1 MTGPLR
7 ERDDAHALLS
17 AEIERA
23 RAGTGRL
30 VLLRGASGTG
40 RTAVLETAARHAE
53 DRGLRVLRV
62 RCSPEDTSVPF
73 AMVLHL
79 LGPVPEFTDMAPG
92 GDDRGSAAR
101 LWRLLRSYA
110 AEGPVLVAVD
120 DVHLADDSSRR
131 WLTEAAR
138 HVDRLPV
145 LLVATERS
153 QYDVDPRPAGLTQ
166 ALSPSLVR
174 THTLAPLSDSAAAGL
189 VRDAFPDAS
198 ARWTEECVRAGA
210 GSPLLLHAL
219 LDDLGGT
226 PHPDGVPP
234 VPDSCAALY
243 PGSYP
248 AAVSWW
254 LNSAGPATADVARCL
269 AALEQA
275 WPTGPPDHRAA
286 LRHALPHPQPSPPGA
301 AYRQSP
307 PSDGVYREASPL
319 TGAYG
324 QASPPAGADRLAS
337 PSDAAGR
344 QASPLNGVYWEAS
357 PSDAAYPQASASG
370 AAYGQAPPSDGAY
383 GQASPPAGADRQASA
398 SGAAYGQVPPS
409 DGAYPQAPLSDSA
422 YGQASPSAGADRQAS
437 PFGAADRQASASGA
451 AYGQA
456 SPPGTAYGQAS
467 PSDGADRQA
476 SPFGAV
482 DRQASASGAG
492 YPQAPL
498 SDGAY
503 PQTPLS
509 GAGYPQTP
517 LSDGTYPQTPPSDG
531 AYRPGS
537 VFGVVRRHT
546 HETPTA
552 RTRRPRD
559 IAPGCRDVWSADP
572 GGGADPRTPLP
583 GGPGPGAGLPE
594 HGPYPHPD
602 ELAGP
607 VGGAPYPFHRPY
619 GEPYDGRP
627 ESAPRAAYGRT
638 GPPAHAPHRT
648 TLWRTPPP
656 PPAQGSAGDPVDVLA
671 EAAGADPAR
680 IEGWL
685 AAMTRLGLLRPDER
699 GRPRY
704 AHPLLRDAVLTG
716 WPRPRRE
723 AVHRSAAEAMLR
735 RGDRVESVARH
746 LLRTPAVGL
755 SWALR
760 VLRDAVTVAVHDAR
774 PADAV
779 GYLRRALDE
788 PVSDDLRQRLLTELG
803 SLEYASADTPAA
815 IARLAEAQHLP
826 AEPRNRVRTAVA
838 LGTALAGRG
847 EIRTAMEVLR
857 RTEGRL
863 SGHPG
868 LARTVQTAT
877 ALLSDEDLATRQE
890 VYRWL
895 SETGRHSPELV
906 GTAGQALLV
915 RYAAT
920 AALISADEA
929 MVRVRDLLAQPTD
942 PLAEPFLLG
951 TAAAVAQWADE
962 LDEAERLVERGLAGQ
977 HPALLHPMQHAL
989 LNTRADIVAS
999 RGDHARLLALAAD
1012 RGPGPGPGPTN
1023 RDAHALMAL
1032 VHTGRTDEA
1041 LHYADRFDL
1050 REVPENWELN
1060 RYLYA
1065 RGVLRAATGDPA
1077 GALHD
1082 FLECG
1087 RRQAAREV
1095 ISPVVTPWRTAVAE
1109 CRLALGGG
1117 PEALAL
1123 ATEELRLAR
1132 VWNTPRT
1139 VGRALRV
1146 LGTATG
1152 GRRGL
1157 ELAEEAVRT
1166 LRDAPADTDMEL
1178 IPALLAQGRQLLGAG
1193 ERGRARARLREAA
1206 ELAEGKGALRWL
1218 TLAGQALREGGARGP
1233 VASRTGADALTG
1245 SERRIAELAADGRT
1259 NTEIADLLHLARR
1272 TVETHLTSTYRKLRI
1287 RRRTELPAALERGG
1301 RREREPRPD
1310 SRR

>member
-7 ERDDAHALLS
+7 ERDDAHALLA

-23 RAGTGRL
+23 RAGSGRL
-30 VLLRGASGTG
+30 VLLRGATGTG

-62 RCSPEDTSVPF
+62 RCSPEDTPVPF

-79 LGPVPEFTDMAPG
+79 LGPVPEFTDMTPG

-120 DVHLADDSSRR
+120 DVHFADDSSRR

-174 THTLAPLSDSAAAGL
+174 THTLAPLSDAAAAGM

-254 LNSAGPATADVARCL
+254 LRSAGPATADVARCL

-275 WPTGPPDHRAA
+275 WPAGPPDGRGA
-286 LRHALPHPQPSPPGA
+286 LRHALPHPRTPAPDG
-301 AYRQSP
+301 AYRQASSSDAGYSQAPSPGVAYAQAP
-307 PSDGVYREASPL
+307 PSDGVYRQAMPL
-319 TGAYG
+319 GGAYA
-324 QASPPAGADRLAS
+324 QASSYDT
-337 PSDAAGR
+337 
-344 QASPLNGVYWEAS
+344 
-357 PSDAAYPQASASG
+357 AYPQAS
-370 AAYGQAPPSDGAY
+370 
-383 GQASPPAGADRQASA
+383 
-398 SGAAYGQVPPS
+398 
-409 DGAYPQAPLSDSA
+409 
-422 YGQASPSAGADRQAS
+422 
-437 PFGAADRQASASGA
+437 PFD
-451 AYGQA
+451 
-456 SPPGTAYGQAS
+456 TAYS
-467 PSDGADRQA
+467 RSVSSD
-476 SPFGAV
+476 
-482 DRQASASGAG
+482 AG
-492 YPQAPL
+492 YRDAP
-498 SDGAY
+498 SFD
-503 PQTPLS
+503 TP
-509 GAGYPQTP
+509 
-517 LSDGTYPQTPPSDG
+517 
-531 AYRPGS
+531 
-537 VFGVVRRHT
+537 RRHP
-546 HETPTA
+546 HEGPAA

-559 IAPGCRDVWSADP
+559 IAPGCRDVWSAGP
-572 GGGADPRTPLP
+572 GGG
-583 GGPGPGAGLPE
+583 GAEHPE

-602 ELAGP
+602 EPAGP
-607 VGGAPYPFHRPY
+607 ADGAPYAAYPVHDPY
-619 GEPYDGRP
+619 DSYDGRP
-627 ESAPRAAYGRT
+627 RTAPGAAYGRT
-638 GPPAHAPHRT
+638 DPPAHAPHRT
-648 TLWRTPPP
+648 MLWRAPSP

-685 AAMTRLGLLRPDER
+685 AAMTRLGLLRPDAG

-704 AHPLLRDAVLTG
+704 AHPLLRDAVLSG

-723 AVHRSAAEAMLR
+723 AVHRAAAEAMLR
-735 RGDRVESVARH
+735 RGDRVEAVARH
-746 LLRTPAVGL
+746 LLRTPAVGR

-779 GYLRRALDE
+779 RYLSRALDE
-788 PVSDDLRQRLLTELG
+788 PLTDDLRQRLLTELG

-826 AEPRNRVRTAVA
+826 ADPRNRVRTAVA

-877 ALLSDEDLATRQE
+877 AMLSDEDLATRQE

-895 SETGRHSPELV
+895 CETGRHSPELV

-929 MVRVRDLLAQPTD
+929 MARVRDLLGQPTD

-989 LNTRADIVAS
+989 LNTRADIVAA

-1012 RGPGPGPGPTN
+1012 PGPGLGPTN

-1041 LHYADRFDL
+1041 LRHADRFDL

-1132 VWNTPRT
+1132 VWGTPRT

-1166 LRDAPADTDMEL
+1166 LREAPADTDMEL
-1178 IPALLAQGRQLLGAG
+1178 IPALLAQGRQLLDAG

-1218 TLAGQALREGGARGP
+1218 TLAGQALREGGARGS
-1233 VASRTGADALTG
+1233 VASRTGAGALTG

-1287 RRRTELPAALERGG
+1287 RRRTELPGALERGG
-1301 RREREPRPD
+1301 RREREPHPD
-1310 SRR
+1310 TGR

>member
-79 LGPVPEFTDMAPG
+79 LGPVPEFTDTAPG

-110 AEGPVLVAVD
+110 AEGPVLLAVD

-189 VRDAFPDAS
+189 VREAFPDAS

-226 PHPDGVPP
+226 PHPEGVPP

-286 LRHALPHPQPSPPGA
+286 LRHALPHPRASVPGA
-301 AYRQSP
+301 VYRQTP

-319 TGAYG
+319 
-324 QASPPAGADRLAS
+324 AG
-337 PSDAAGR
+337 G
-344 QASPLNGVYWEAS
+344 
-357 PSDAAYPQASASG
+357 
-370 AAYGQAPPSDGAY
+370 YGQAPPWGGADRQASAPGAAYPRASAPGADSPQAPLSDGAY
-383 GQASPPAGADRQASA
+383 GQASPLDAADRLPSPFGTADRQASA
-398 SGAAYGQVPPS
+398 PGAA
-409 DGAYPQAPLSDSA
+409 
-422 YGQASPSAGADRQAS
+422 
-437 PFGAADRQASASGA
+437 
-451 AYGQA
+451 
-456 SPPGTAYGQAS
+456 
-467 PSDGADRQA
+467 
-476 SPFGAV
+476 
-482 DRQASASGAG
+482 

-503 PQTPLS
+503 GQTPLPD
-509 GAGYPQTP
+509 GAYG
-517 LSDGTYPQTPPSDG
+517 QTPPSDG
-531 AYRPGS
+531 AYRQGA
-537 VFGVVRRHT
+537 VFGAGRRHT

-559 IAPGCRDVWSADP
+559 IAPGCRDVWSAGP
-572 GGGADPRTPLP
+572 GGGVDPRSPLP
-583 GGPGPGAGLPE
+583 GGPGPGAELPE

-607 VGGAPYPFHRPY
+607 ADGAPYPVHGPY
-619 GEPYDGRP
+619 DGPYDGRT

-648 TLWRTPPP
+648 TPWRTPPP

-685 AAMTRLGLLRPDER
+685 AAMTRLGLLRPDEG

-735 RGDRVESVARH
+735 RGDRVEAVARH

-1012 RGPGPGPGPTN
+1012 RGPGPGSGPTN

-1206 ELAEGKGALRWL
+1206 ELAERKGALRWL

-1301 RREREPRPD
+1301 RREREPHPD
-1310 SRR
+1310 TRC

>member
-23 RAGTGRL
+23 RAGSGRL

-79 LGPVPEFTDMAPG
+79 LGPVPEFTDTAPG

-110 AEGPVLVAVD
+110 AEGPVLLAVD

-174 THTLAPLSDSAAAGL
+174 THTLAPLSDSAAAAL
-189 VRDAFPDAS
+189 IREAFPDAS

-286 LRHALPHPQPSPPGA
+286 LRHALPRQRAAAPGA
-301 AYRQSP
+301 AYRQAP

-319 TGAYG
+319 AGGYG
-324 QASPPAGADRLAS
+324 QASPWDGADRPAS
-337 PSDAAGR
+337 
-344 QASPLNGVYWEAS
+344 
-357 PSDAAYPQASASG
+357 SDAAYPRASAPG
-370 AAYGQAPPSDGAY
+370 AAYPQAPPSDGAY
-383 GQASPPAGADRQASA
+383 GQTQLSAGGYGQASPWHGADRQASL
-398 SGAAYGQVPPS
+398 S
-409 DGAYPQAPLSDSA
+409 DGA
-422 YGQASPSAGADRQAS
+422 DRPVS
-437 PFGAADRQASASGA
+437 PFGTGDRQASAPGA

-456 SPPGTAYGQAS
+456 PSSDGVYGQAP
-467 PSDGADRQA
+467 PSDA
-476 SPFGAV
+476 
-482 DRQASASGAG
+482 
-492 YPQAPL
+492 
-498 SDGAY
+498 AY
-503 PQTPLS
+503 PQ
-509 GAGYPQTP
+509 
-517 LSDGTYPQTPPSDG
+517 
-531 AYRPGS
+531 GS
-537 VFGVVRRHT
+537 VVGAVRRHT

-572 GGGADPRTPLP
+572 GGGADPRSPLP
-583 GGPGPGAGLPE
+583 GGPGPGAELPE

-607 VGGAPYPFHRPY
+607 ADGVPYPVHGPY
-619 GEPYDGRP
+619 DGPYDGRT

-648 TLWRTPPP
+648 TLWRTPSP

-685 AAMTRLGLLRPDER
+685 AAMTRLGLLRPDEG

-735 RGDRVESVARH
+735 RGDRVEAVARH

-929 MVRVRDLLAQPTD
+929 MARVRDLLAQPTD

-1012 RGPGPGPGPTN
+1012 RGPGPGSGPTN

-1166 LRDAPADTDMEL
+1166 LRDAPADTDIEL

-1206 ELAEGKGALRWL
+1206 ELAERKGALRWL

-1310 SRR
+1310 TRC

>member
-7 ERDDAHALLS
+7 ERDDAHALLA

-30 VLLRGASGTG
+30 VLLRGAGGTG
-40 RTAVLETAARHAE
+40 RTAVLEAAVRHAG

-62 RCSPEDTSVPF
+62 RCSPEDTPVPF
-73 AMVLHL
+73 SMVLHL
-79 LGPVPEFTDMAPG
+79 LGPVPEFTDMTPG

-131 WLTEAAR
+131 WLAEAAR

-153 QYDVDPRPAGLTQ
+153 QYDIDPRPPGLTQ

-174 THTLAPLSDSAAAGL
+174 THTLAPLSDAAAAGL

-198 ARWTEECVRAGA
+198 APWTREVVLAGA

-275 WPTGPPDHRAA
+275 WPAGAAPERAGSNGAAPDGAWPGGWPRERAWPNGAAAERAWSNGAAAERAWSNGAAAERAWSTGQASEQAGSTGQAWSTGPAPEQARPAGPDPEQARPGGSPRQGAP
-286 LRHALPHPQPSPPGA
+286 RHALPHPPAPASEAVHRHPHDTPAVRAHRPA
-301 AYRQSP
+301 A
-307 PSDGVYREASPL
+307 
-319 TGAYG
+319 T
-324 QASPPAGADRLAS
+324 
-337 PSDAAGR
+337 
-344 QASPLNGVYWEAS
+344 
-357 PSDAAYPQASASG
+357 
-370 AAYGQAPPSDGAY
+370 
-383 GQASPPAGADRQASA
+383 
-398 SGAAYGQVPPS
+398 
-409 DGAYPQAPLSDSA
+409 
-422 YGQASPSAGADRQAS
+422 
-437 PFGAADRQASASGA
+437 
-451 AYGQA
+451 
-456 SPPGTAYGQAS
+456 
-467 PSDGADRQA
+467 
-476 SPFGAV
+476 
-482 DRQASASGAG
+482 
-492 YPQAPL
+492 
-498 SDGAY
+498 
-503 PQTPLS
+503 
-509 GAGYPQTP
+509 
-517 LSDGTYPQTPPSDG
+517 
-531 AYRPGS
+531 
-537 VFGVVRRHT
+537 
-546 HETPTA
+546 
-552 RTRRPRD
+552 
-559 IAPGCRDVWSADP
+559 APGCRDVWSTDAVDAGRDP
-572 GGGADPRTPLP
+572 QAPPSPYTRRPAFPESGEPGLLPEPR
-583 GGPGPGAGLPE
+583 E
-594 HGPYPHPD
+594 HGPYPHPTEPAD
-602 ELAGP
+602 
-607 VGGAPYPFHRPY
+607 VPYPPY
-619 GEPYDGRP
+619 RDPYLYPFTAPAPAPAAPYDGRP
-627 ESAPRAAYGRT
+627 GAASGATGYGRT
-638 GPPAHAPHRT
+638 DPPAHTPPRT
-648 TLWRTPPP
+648 TLRYTAVPS
-656 PPAQGSAGDPVDVLA
+656 AARGSAGDPVDVLA
-671 EAAGADPAR
+671 EAAGADPVR
-680 IEGWL
+680 VEGWL
-685 AAMTRLGLLRPDER
+685 AAMTRLGLLRPDAG

-704 AHPLLRDAVLTG
+704 AHPLLRDAVLSG

-723 AVHRSAAEAMLR
+723 AVHRAAAEAMLR
-735 RGDRVESVARH
+735 RGDRVEAVARH

-788 PVSDDLRQRLLTELG
+788 PLTDDLRQRLLTELG

-826 AEPRNRVRTAVA
+826 AEPRNQVRTAVA

-863 SGHPG
+863 SAHPG
-868 LARTVQTAT
+868 LARTVQTAG
-877 ALLSDEDLATRQE
+877 ALLSDEDLATRQQ

-895 SETGRHSPELV
+895 SETGRVSPELV

-920 AALISADEA
+920 AGLISADEA
-929 MVRVRDLLAQPTD
+929 MTRVRDLLAQPTD

-951 TAAAVAQWADE
+951 TAAAVAQWADA
-962 LDEAERLVERGLAGQ
+962 LDEAERLVERGLVGQ

-1012 RGPGPGPGPTN
+1012 PGPGPGPTN

-1041 LHYADRFDL
+1041 LRLADRFDL

-1065 RGVLRAATGDPA
+1065 RGVLRAATGDPT

-1087 RRQAAREV
+1087 RRQSAREV
-1095 ISPVVTPWRTAVAE
+1095 VSPVVTPWRTAVAE
-1109 CRLALGGG
+1109 IRLVFGSG

-1166 LRDAPADTDMEL
+1166 LRDASADTDMEL
-1178 IPALLAQGRQLLGAG
+1178 IPALLAQGRQLLDAG
-1193 ERGRARARLREAA
+1193 ERGRARSRLREAA
-1206 ELAEGKGALRWL
+1206 DLAERKGALRWL
-1218 TLAGQALREGGARGP
+1218 TQAGQALREGGARGS
-1233 VASRTGADALTG
+1233 VAARTGAGALTG

-1287 RRRTELPAALERGG
+1287 RRRTELPGALERGG
-1301 RREREPRPD
+1301 HREREPHPD
-1310 SRR
+1310 PRC

>member
-23 RAGTGRL
+23 RAGAGRL

-62 RCSPEDTSVPF
+62 RCSPEDTPVPF
-73 AMVLHL
+73 VMVLHL
-79 LGPVPEFTDMAPG
+79 LGPVPEFTHMAPG

-153 QYDVDPRPAGLTQ
+153 QYDIDPRLPGLTQ

-174 THTLAPLSDSAAAGL
+174 THTLAPLSDAAAAGL
-189 VRDAFPDAS
+189 VRDAFPNAS
-198 ARWTEECVRAGA
+198 ASWTREVVRAGA

-226 PHPDGVPP
+226 PHPDGIPP

-254 LNSAGPATADVARCL
+254 LNSAGPATADVARGL

-275 WPTGPPDHRAA
+275 WPTGPPPRRGA
-286 LRHALPHPQPSPPGA
+286 LRHALPHPRTP
-301 AYRQSP
+301 
-307 PSDGVYREASPL
+307 
-319 TGAYG
+319 
-324 QASPPAGADRLAS
+324 
-337 PSDAAGR
+337 
-344 QASPLNGVYWEAS
+344 
-357 PSDAAYPQASASG
+357 ASG
-370 AAYGQAPPSDGAY
+370 PVPRHPHDT
-383 GQASPPAGADRQASA
+383 PA
-398 SGAAYGQVPPS
+398 V
-409 DGAYPQAPLSDSA
+409 
-422 YGQASPSAGADRQAS
+422 
-437 PFGAADRQASASGA
+437 
-451 AYGQA
+451 
-456 SPPGTAYGQAS
+456 
-467 PSDGADRQA
+467 
-476 SPFGAV
+476 
-482 DRQASASGAG
+482 
-492 YPQAPL
+492 
-498 SDGAY
+498 
-503 PQTPLS
+503 
-509 GAGYPQTP
+509 
-517 LSDGTYPQTPPSDG
+517 
-531 AYRPGS
+531 
-537 VFGVVRRHT
+537 
-546 HETPTA
+546 
-552 RTRRPRD
+552 RTRRPAAT
-559 IAPGCRDVWSADP
+559 APGCRDVWSADAGDAGP
-572 GGGADPRTPLP
+572 DPQAAPSPYARPTAFPAF
-583 GGPGPGAGLPE
+583 GGPGLLAEPRE
-594 HGPYPHPD
+594 HGPYPHPTEPATEVPYPPYRD
-602 ELAGP
+602 PYPES
-607 VGGAPYPFHRPY
+607 APY
-619 GEPYDGRP
+619 GGRP
-627 ESAPRAAYGRT
+627 ESAPGGAGYGRT
-638 GPPAHAPHRT
+638 DPPAPHPAALRHPVF
-648 TLWRTPPP
+648 PPP
-656 PPAQGSAGDPVDVLA
+656 VERDSAGDPVGVLA
-671 EAAGADPAR
+671 EAAGADPVR

-685 AAMTRLGLLRPDER
+685 AAMTRLGLLRPDAG

-704 AHPLLRDAVLTG
+704 AHPLLRDAVLSG

-723 AVHRSAAEAMLR
+723 AVHRAAAEAMLR
-735 RGDRVESVARH
+735 RGARVEAVARH
-746 LLRTPAVGL
+746 LLRTPAVGR

-788 PVSDDLRQRLLTELG
+788 PLSDDLRQRLLTELG

-826 AEPRNRVRTAVA
+826 AEPRNQVRTAVA

-847 EIRTAMEVLR
+847 EISTAMEVLR

-863 SGHPG
+863 AGHPG
-868 LARTVQTAT
+868 LARTVQAAG

-895 SETGRHSPELV
+895 CDTGRHSPELI

-929 MVRVRDLLAQPTD
+929 MTRVRDLLAQPTD

-977 HPALLHPMQHAL
+977 HPALLHPMRHAL

-999 RGDHARLLALAAD
+999 RGDHARLLTLAAD
-1012 RGPGPGPGPTN
+1012 PGPGPGPTN

-1032 VHTGRTDEA
+1032 VHTGRSEEA
-1041 LHYADRFDL
+1041 LRLADRFDL

-1065 RGVLRAATGDPA
+1065 RGVLRAATGDPT

-1087 RRQAAREV
+1087 RRQSAREV
-1095 ISPVVTPWRTAVAE
+1095 VSPVVTPWRTAAAE
-1109 CRLALGGG
+1109 IRLAFGGG

-1166 LRDAPADTDMEL
+1166 LRDAAVDTDMEL
-1178 IPALLAQGRQLLGAG
+1178 IPALLAQGRQLLDAG
-1193 ERGRARARLREAA
+1193 ERGRARSRLREAA
-1206 ELAEGKGALRWL
+1206 DLAERRGARRWL
-1218 TLAGQALREGGARGP
+1218 HLAGQALREGGARGP
-1233 VASRTGADALTG
+1233 VATRTGADALTG

-1259 NTEIADLLHLARR
+1259 NTEIAELLHLARR

-1287 RRRTELPAALERGG
+1287 RRRTELPGALEHGG
-1301 RREREPRPD
+1301 HREREPRPD
-1310 SRR
+1310 TRC

>member
-53 DRGLRVLRV
+53 DRGLRVLSV

-110 AEGPVLVAVD
+110 AEGPVLLAVD

-189 VRDAFPDAS
+189 VREAFPDAP

-226 PHPDGVPP
+226 PHPEGVPP

-286 LRHALPHPQPSPPGA
+286 LRHALPHPRASAPGA
-301 AYRQSP
+301 VYRQTP

-319 TGAYG
+319 TGGYG
-324 QASPPAGADRLAS
+324 QAPPWGDADRLAS
-337 PSDAAGR
+337 PA
-344 QASPLNGVYWEAS
+344 
-357 PSDAAYPQASASG
+357 DAAYPRESA
-370 AAYGQAPPSDGAY
+370 P
-383 GQASPPAGADRQASA
+383 GADH
-398 SGAAYGQVPPS
+398 PK
-409 DGAYPQAPLSDSA
+409 APLSD
-422 YGQASPSAGADRQAS
+422 G
-437 PFGAADRQASASGA
+437 
-451 AYGQA
+451 
-456 SPPGTAYGQAS
+456 AYGQAS
-467 PSDGADRQA
+467 PSDGAYGQTPLSDGAYGQA
-476 SPFGAV
+476 SPSDAGGRLPSPFGTA
-482 DRQASASGAG
+482 DRQASAPGAA

-503 PQTPLS
+503 GQTPS
-509 GAGYPQTP
+509 
-517 LSDGTYPQTPPSDG
+517 SDG
-531 AYRPGS
+531 AYRQGA
-537 VFGVVRRHT
+537 VFGAGRRHT

-559 IAPGCRDVWSADP
+559 IAPGCRDVWSAGP
-572 GGGADPRTPLP
+572 GGGADPRSPLP
-583 GGPGPGAGLPE
+583 GGPGPGAELPE

-607 VGGAPYPFHRPY
+607 ADGAPYPVH
-619 GEPYDGRP
+619 EPYDEPYGGRP

-685 AAMTRLGLLRPDER
+685 AAMTRLGLLRPDEG

-735 RGDRVESVARH
+735 RGDRVEAVARH

-1012 RGPGPGPGPTN
+1012 RGPGPGSGPTN

-1206 ELAEGKGALRWL
+1206 ELAERKGALRWL

-1310 SRR
+1310 TRC

>member
-7 ERDDAHALLS
+7 ERDDAHALLA

-30 VLLRGASGTG
+30 VLLRGATGTG

-101 LWRLLRSYA
+101 LWRLLRAYA
-110 AEGPVLVAVD
+110 ADGPVLVAVD
-120 DVHLADDSSRR
+120 DVHLADEPSRR

-153 QYDVDPRPAGLTQ
+153 QYDVEPRPAGLTQ

-174 THTLAPLSDSAAAGL
+174 THTLAPLSDTAAAGL

-198 ARWTEECVRAGA
+198 PAWTREVVLAGA

-226 PHPDGVPP
+226 PHPDGIPP
-234 VPDSCAALY
+234 VPDTCAALY

-254 LNSAGPATADVARCL
+254 LKSAGPATADVARCL

-275 WPTGPPDHRAA
+275 WPARPPDGRGA
-286 LRHALPHPQPSPPGA
+286 LRHAVPHPRTPPQDA
-301 AYRQSP
+301 AYRQAL
-307 PSDGVYREASPL
+307 PSDGVYRLASPL
-319 TGAYG
+319 GGAYPQG
-324 QASPPAGADRLAS
+324 SAADAAYRQAPPLGTAHPQASS
-337 PSDAAGR
+337 
-344 QASPLNGVYWEAS
+344 
-357 PSDAAYPQASASG
+357 SDAAYRQALPSDGVYRQAAPLSGTRPQASAADASYPQVPSAD
-370 AAYGQAPPSDGAY
+370 AAYRQAAWSDAAY
-383 GQASPPAGADRQASA
+383 RQASA
-398 SGAAYGQVPPS
+398 S
-409 DGAYPQAPLSDSA
+409 DGAYPQASSFD
-422 YGQASPSAGADRQAS
+422 
-437 PFGAADRQASASGA
+437 
-451 AYGQA
+451 
-456 SPPGTAYGQAS
+456 TA
-467 PSDGADRQA
+467 
-476 SPFGAV
+476 
-482 DRQASASGAG
+482 
-492 YPQAPL
+492 
-498 SDGAY
+498 
-503 PQTPLS
+503 
-509 GAGYPQTP
+509 
-517 LSDGTYPQTPPSDG
+517 
-531 AYRPGS
+531 
-537 VFGVVRRHT
+537 RRHP
-546 HETPTA
+546 HESPTA
-552 RTRRPRD
+552 RSHRPRD
-559 IAPGCRDVWSADP
+559 IAPGCRDVWSAE
-572 GGGADPRTPLP
+572 PRTPLP
-583 GGPGPGAGLPE
+583 GPGAEVPE

-602 ELAGP
+602 EPAGP
-607 VGGAPYPFHRPY
+607 ADGSPYRAYPVHD
-619 GEPYDGRP
+619 PYDGRP
-627 ESAPRAAYGRT
+627 PAAPGAAYGRT
-638 GPPAHAPHRT
+638 DPPAHVPHRT
-648 TLWRTPPP
+648 TSWRTPSPSSS
-656 PPAQGSAGDPVDVLA
+656 QGSAGDPVDVLA

-685 AAMTRLGLLRPDER
+685 AAMTRLGLLRPDAG
-699 GRPRY
+699 GRPRF
-704 AHPLLRDAVLTG
+704 AHPLLRDAVLSG

-723 AVHRSAAEAMLR
+723 AVHRAAAEAMLR
-735 RGDRVESVARH
+735 RGDRVEAVARH
-746 LLRTPAVGL
+746 LLRTPAVGR

-779 GYLRRALDE
+779 RYLRRALDE
-788 PVSDDLRQRLLTELG
+788 PLTDDLRQRLLTELG

-826 AEPRNRVRTAVA
+826 ADPRNRVRTAVA

-877 ALLSDEDLATRQE
+877 ALLSDADLATRQE

-895 SETGRHSPELV
+895 SETGRVSPELV

-929 MVRVRDLLAQPTD
+929 MTRVRDLLAQPTD

-1012 RGPGPGPGPTN
+1012 TGPGTGPTN

-1041 LHYADRFDL
+1041 LRHADRFDL
-1050 REVPENWELN
+1050 REAPENWELN

-1132 VWNTPRT
+1132 VWGTPRT

-1166 LRDAPADTDMEL
+1166 LREASADTDMEL
-1178 IPALLAQGRQLLGAG
+1178 IPALLAQGRQLLDAG

-1206 ELAEGKGALRWL
+1206 DLAERKGALRWL

-1287 RRRTELPAALERGG
+1287 RRRTELPGALERGG
-1301 RREREPRPD
+1301 RRERERHPD
-1310 SRR
+1310 TRG

>member
-7 ERDDAHALLS
+7 ERDDAHALLA

-30 VLLRGASGTG
+30 VLLRGAGGTG
-40 RTAVLETAARHAE
+40 RTSVLEAAARHAE

-62 RCSPEDTSVPF
+62 RCSPEDTPVPF
-73 AMVLHL
+73 SMVLHL
-79 LGPVPEFTDMAPG
+79 LGAVPEFTDMTPG

-110 AEGPVLVAVD
+110 DRGPVLVAVD

-131 WLTEAAR
+131 WLAQAAR
-138 HVDRLPV
+138 HADRLPL

-153 QYDVDPRPAGLTQ
+153 QYDIDPRPPGLTQ
-166 ALSPSLVR
+166 ALPPSLVR
-174 THTLAPLSDSAAAGL
+174 THTLAPLSDAAAAEL
-189 VRDAFPDAS
+189 VRDAFPDAP
-198 ARWTEECVRAGA
+198 APWTREVVLAGA

-226 PHPDGVPP
+226 PHPDGLAP

-254 LNSAGPATADVARCL
+254 LHGAGPATADVARAL

-275 WPTGPPDHRAA
+275 GPAGREPAQDRPAGPPPPRAV
-286 LRHALPHPQPSPPGA
+286 LRHALAHP
-301 AYRQSP
+301 
-307 PSDGVYREASPL
+307 
-319 TGAYG
+319 
-324 QASPPAGADRLAS
+324 
-337 PSDAAGR
+337 
-344 QASPLNGVYWEAS
+344 W
-357 PSDAAYPQASASG
+357 
-370 AAYGQAPPSDGAY
+370 
-383 GQASPPAGADRQASA
+383 
-398 SGAAYGQVPPS
+398 
-409 DGAYPQAPLSDSA
+409 
-422 YGQASPSAGADRQAS
+422 
-437 PFGAADRQASASGA
+437 
-451 AYGQA
+451 
-456 SPPGTAYGQAS
+456 
-467 PSDGADRQA
+467 
-476 SPFGAV
+476 
-482 DRQASASGAG
+482 
-492 YPQAPL
+492 
-498 SDGAY
+498 
-503 PQTPLS
+503 
-509 GAGYPQTP
+509 
-517 LSDGTYPQTPPSDG
+517 TPPSEPVHRHPHDTP
-531 AYRPGS
+531 AVRARRPG
-537 VFGVVRRHT
+537 
-546 HETPTA
+546 
-552 RTRRPRD
+552 D
-559 IAPGCRDVWSADP
+559 IAPGCRDVWAPDPADGRP
-572 GGGADPRTPLP
+572 DGWGADPADRRSDGSGADPADGRSDGWGADP
-583 GGPGPGAGLPE
+583 ARRPDGWGADSARRPDGWGPDPANGRPDGWGADPARRPDGWGADSARRPDEWGPDSARRLDGWGVDPAVGAGDPPTAPSWAHGAAFPAGAGAGSGPE
-594 HGPYPHPD
+594 HAEQGPYPHPTEPGD
-602 ELAGP
+602 GA
-607 VGGAPYPFHRPY
+607 GAPHAWSPPPAAHAPY
-619 GEPYDGRP
+619 GDRP
-627 ESAPRAAYGRT
+627 RSAPGAAAYGRT
-638 GPPAHAPHRT
+638 DPPAHAPHRT
-648 TLWRTPPP
+648 TFWRTPSPP
-656 PPAQGSAGDPVDVLA
+656 RAPGPAGDPVGVLA
-671 EAAGADPAR
+671 EAAGADPVR
-680 IEGWL
+680 VEGWL
-685 AAMTRLGLLRPDER
+685 AAMTRLGLLRPDAG

-723 AVHRSAAEAMLR
+723 AVHRAAAEAMLR
-735 RGDRVESVARH
+735 RGDRVEAVARH

-788 PVSDDLRQRLLTELG
+788 PLPDGLRQRLLTELG

-826 AEPRNRVRTAVA
+826 ADPRNQVRTAVA

-863 SGHPG
+863 SGHPD
-868 LARTVQTAT
+868 LARTVQAAT

-895 SETGRHSPELV
+895 CETGRHSPELV

-920 AALISADEA
+920 AALISAEEA
-929 MVRVRDLLAQPTD
+929 MARVRDLLAQPTD

-989 LNTRADIVAS
+989 LNTRADIAAA
-999 RGDHARLLALAAD
+999 RGRHTRLLALAAE
-1012 RGPGPGPGPTN
+1012 PGPGPHPTN
-1023 RDAHALMAL
+1023 RDAHALTAL

-1041 LHYADRFDL
+1041 LRHADRFDL
-1050 REVPENWELN
+1050 REAPENWELN

-1095 ISPVVTPWRTAVAE
+1095 VSPVVTPWRTAVAE

-1166 LRDAPADTDMEL
+1166 LRDAPADTDTEL
-1178 IPALLAQGRQLLGAG
+1178 IPALLAQGRQLLDAG

-1206 ELAEGKGALRWL
+1206 ELAERQGALRWV
-1218 TLAGQALREGGARGP
+1218 TLADQALREGGARSP
-1233 VASRTGADALTG
+1233 VASRTGAGALTG

-1259 NTEIADLLHLARR
+1259 NTEIAELLHLARR

-1287 RRRTELPAALERGG
+1287 RRRTELPGALERGG
-1301 RREREPRPD
+1301 RRERAREPDPD
-1310 SRR
+1310 SRC

>member
-7 ERDDAHALLS
+7 ERDDAHALLA

-30 VLLRGASGTG
+30 VLLRGAGGTG
-40 RTAVLETAARHAE
+40 RTAVLEAAVRHAG

-62 RCSPEDTSVPF
+62 RCSPEDTPVPF
-73 AMVLHL
+73 SMVLHL
-79 LGPVPEFTDMAPG
+79 LGPVPEFTDMTPG

-131 WLTEAAR
+131 WLAEAAR

-153 QYDVDPRPAGLTQ
+153 QYDIDPRPPGLTQ

-174 THTLAPLSDSAAAGL
+174 THTLAPLSDAAAAGL

-198 ARWTEECVRAGA
+198 APWTREVVLAGA

-275 WPTGPPDHRAA
+275 WPAGTAPEQAGSNGSAPDGAWPGGWARERAWATGAAAEGAWSNGAAAEGAWPNGAAQERAWPNAAAPEQAWPTGQASEQAWSTGLASDQAWSTGPASEQAGSTGLASDQAWSTGPASEQARPAGPDPEQARPGGPPCQGAP
-286 LRHALPHPQPSPPGA
+286 RHALPHPPAPAS
-301 AYRQSP
+301 
-307 PSDGVYREASPL
+307 EAVHRHPHD
-319 TGAYG
+319 T
-324 QASPPAGADRLAS
+324 PA
-337 PSDAAGR
+337 
-344 QASPLNGVYWEAS
+344 
-357 PSDAAYPQASASG
+357 
-370 AAYGQAPPSDGAY
+370 
-383 GQASPPAGADRQASA
+383 
-398 SGAAYGQVPPS
+398 
-409 DGAYPQAPLSDSA
+409 
-422 YGQASPSAGADRQAS
+422 
-437 PFGAADRQASASGA
+437 
-451 AYGQA
+451 
-456 SPPGTAYGQAS
+456 
-467 PSDGADRQA
+467 
-476 SPFGAV
+476 
-482 DRQASASGAG
+482 
-492 YPQAPL
+492 
-498 SDGAY
+498 
-503 PQTPLS
+503 
-509 GAGYPQTP
+509 
-517 LSDGTYPQTPPSDG
+517 
-531 AYRPGS
+531 
-537 VFGVVRRHT
+537 VR
-546 HETPTA
+546 A
-552 RTRRPRD
+552 RRPAAT
-559 IAPGCRDVWSADP
+559 APGCRDVWSTDAVDAGRDP
-572 GGGADPRTPLP
+572 QAPPSPYTRGPAFPESGEPGLLP
-583 GGPGPGAGLPE
+583 GSRE
-594 HGPYPHPD
+594 HGPYPHPTEPAAD
-602 ELAGP
+602 
-607 VGGAPYPFHRPY
+607 VPYPPY
-619 GEPYDGRP
+619 RDPYLYPFTAPAPAPAARYDGRP
-627 ESAPRAAYGRT
+627 GAASGATGYGRT
-638 GPPAHAPHRT
+638 DPPAHTPPRT
-648 TLWRTPPP
+648 TLRYTPAPS
-656 PPAQGSAGDPVDVLA
+656 AARGSAGDPVDVLA
-671 EAAGADPAR
+671 EAAGADPVR
-680 IEGWL
+680 VEGWL
-685 AAMTRLGLLRPDER
+685 AAMTRLGLLRPDA
-699 GRPRY
+699 GGHPRY
-704 AHPLLRDAVLTG
+704 AHLLLRDAVLSG

-723 AVHRSAAEAMLR
+723 GVHRAAAEAMLR
-735 RGDRVESVARH
+735 RGDRVEAVARH

-788 PVSDDLRQRLLTELG
+788 PLTDDLRQRLLTELG

-826 AEPRNRVRTAVA
+826 AEPRNQVRTAVA

-863 SGHPG
+863 SAHPG
-868 LARTVQTAT
+868 LARTVQTAG
-877 ALLSDEDLATRQE
+877 ALLSDEDLATRQQ

-895 SETGRHSPELV
+895 SETGRVSPELV

-920 AALISADEA
+920 AGLISADEA
-929 MVRVRDLLAQPTD
+929 MTRVRDLLAQPTD

-951 TAAAVAQWADE
+951 TAAAVAQWADA
-962 LDEAERLVERGLAGQ
+962 LDEAERLVERGLVGQ

-1012 RGPGPGPGPTN
+1012 PGPGPGPTN

-1041 LHYADRFDL
+1041 LRLADRFDL

-1065 RGVLRAATGDPA
+1065 RGVLRAATGDPT

-1087 RRQAAREV
+1087 RRQSAREV
-1095 ISPVVTPWRTAVAE
+1095 VSPVVTPWRTAVAE
-1109 CRLALGGG
+1109 IRLAFGSG

-1166 LRDAPADTDMEL
+1166 LRDASADTDMEL
-1178 IPALLAQGRQLLGAG
+1178 IPALLAQGRQLIDAG
-1193 ERGRARARLREAA
+1193 ERGRARSRLREAA
-1206 ELAEGKGALRWL
+1206 DLAERKGALRWL
-1218 TLAGQALREGGARGP
+1218 TQAGQALREGGARGS
-1233 VASRTGADALTG
+1233 VAARTGAGALTG

-1287 RRRTELPAALERGG
+1287 RRRTELPGALERGG
-1301 RREREPRPD
+1301 HREREPHPD
-1310 SRR
+1310 PRC

>member
-7 ERDDAHALLS
+7 ERDDAHVLLA

-23 RAGTGRL
+23 RASTGRL
-30 VLLRGASGTG
+30 VLLRGATGTG

-79 LGPVPEFTDMAPG
+79 LGPEPEFTDMTPG

-153 QYDVDPRPAGLTQ
+153 QYDVEPRPAGLTQ

-174 THTLAPLSDSAAAGL
+174 THTLAPLSDTAAAGL
-189 VRDAFPDAS
+189 VRDAFPGAS
-198 ARWTEECVRAGA
+198 ASWTREVVLAGA

-226 PHPDGVPP
+226 PHPDGLPP
-234 VPDSCAALY
+234 VPDNCAALY

-254 LNSAGPATADVARCL
+254 LKSAGPATADVARCL

-275 WPTGPPDHRAA
+275 WPAGPPDDRRA
-286 LRHALPHPQPSPPGA
+286 LRHAVPHPRTPAADGTHRHAPPPEGTYGQAPSSGGGYPQASWSDAG
-301 AYRQSP
+301 YRQAP
-307 PSDGVYREASPL
+307 PSDGVYRQALPLEGGYGQVSPSGGGYPQASSLEGTYGQAPSSGPGYRQAPPSDGVYRQALPL
-319 TGAYG
+319 EGGYGQVSPSGGGYPQASSLEGTYGQAPSSGAGYRQAPPSDGVYRQALPLEGAYGQVSPSGGAYPQASSGAGYRQEVSVGTEYPQASSSDDGYRRALPSDGGAYG
-324 QASPPAGADRLAS
+324 QAS
-337 PSDAAGR
+337 
-344 QASPLNGVYWEAS
+344 
-357 PSDAAYPQASASG
+357 SG
-370 AAYGQAPPSDGAY
+370 
-383 GQASPPAGADRQASA
+383 
-398 SGAAYGQVPPS
+398 
-409 DGAYPQAPLSDSA
+409 GAYPQ
-422 YGQASPSAGADRQAS
+422 GS
-437 PFGAADRQASASGA
+437 PFD
-451 AYGQA
+451 
-456 SPPGTAYGQAS
+456 TM
-467 PSDGADRQA
+467 
-476 SPFGAV
+476 
-482 DRQASASGAG
+482 
-492 YPQAPL
+492 
-498 SDGAY
+498 
-503 PQTPLS
+503 
-509 GAGYPQTP
+509 
-517 LSDGTYPQTPPSDG
+517 
-531 AYRPGS
+531 
-537 VFGVVRRHT
+537 RRHP
-546 HETPTA
+546 HDAPAA

-559 IAPGCRDVWSADP
+559 IAPGCRDVRSADP
-572 GGGADPRTPLP
+572 GGGGADRRTPLSDR
-583 GGPGPGAGLPE
+583 PGPGAERPE

-602 ELAGP
+602 EPA
-607 VGGAPYPFHRPY
+607 YPFHDPY
-619 GEPYDGRP
+619 GGRP
-627 ESAPRAAYGRT
+627 RSAPGTAYGRT
-638 GPPAHAPHRT
+638 DPPAHAPHRT
-648 TLWRTPPP
+648 TLWRTPSP
-656 PPAQGSAGDPVDVLA
+656 PPARGSAGDPVDVLA

-685 AAMTRLGLLRPDER
+685 AAMTRLGLLRPDAG

-723 AVHRSAAEAMLR
+723 AVHRAAAEAMLR
-735 RGDRVESVARH
+735 RGDRVEAVARH
-746 LLRTPAVGL
+746 LLRTPAVGR

-779 GYLRRALDE
+779 HYLRRALDE
-788 PVSDDLRQRLLTELG
+788 PLTDDLRQRLLTELG

-826 AEPRNRVRTAVA
+826 ADPRNRVRTAVA

-868 LARTVQTAT
+868 LARTVQAAT

-895 SETGRHSPELV
+895 CETGRHSPELV

-929 MVRVRDLLAQPTD
+929 MTRVRDLLAQPTD

-977 HPALLHPMQHAL
+977 HPALLHPMQPAL
-989 LNTRADIVAS
+989 LNTRADIVAA
-999 RGDHARLLALAAD
+999 RGDHTRLLALAAD
-1012 RGPGPGPGPTN
+1012 TGPGNGPTN

-1041 LHYADRFDL
+1041 LRHADRFDL

-1132 VWNTPRT
+1132 VWGTPRT

-1166 LRDAPADTDMEL
+1166 LRDASADTDVEL
-1178 IPALLAQGRQLLGAG
+1178 IPALLAQGRLLLDAG

-1206 ELAEGKGALRWL
+1206 ELAERKGALRWL

-1233 VASRTGADALTG
+1233 VASRTGAGALTG

-1301 RREREPRPD
+1301 RREREPHPD
-1310 SRR
+1310 TRR